1 MPNDRRPNRSGSLS
15 ESADRQTI
23 SVRIT
28 LPDGRRRKRLVHRDK
43 GEAIRDQRKRAEAVL
58 DVMLAELA
66 AGRTVPG
73 TVSLADFASRW
84 MDSIVGERAESTL
97 AHYRRVFAYYLKP
110 YLGTR
115 PVSSITYE
123 DVEILDGRLLKL
135 GKLHTTRR
143 HARRLLSMILTYA
156 KKKGLVATVV
166 TGLADPL
173 RGAPRDEKI
182 EMSRK
187 RAEKALDAAQL
198 GVLLVAARS
207 ERLEALITLL
217 AFTGMRRGEA
227 LGLGWDVVK
236 LEEGTVTISRS
247 LTMITAPSETSR
259 LVLGEPKTTDSIR
272 TLNLHPQAVA
282 SLKAWRTTQASERLA
297 LGSLYMGS
305 MTDLQGKETPLVF
318 TDEAGRPVKPDALRS
333 ILNRVAKAA
342 HLGSLHPHQLRHSA
356 ASVLIA
362 LGHSVTTA
370 AGVLGHADPSITASV
385 YAHSFEAQKKRA
397 TGDIGDAILG
407 TSQAAVGWSS

>member
-1 MPNDRRPNRSGSLS
+1 MPNDRRPNRTGSLS
-15 ESADRQTI
+15 ESADRRTI
-23 SVRIT
+23 SARIT
-28 LPDGRRRKRLVHRDK
+28 LPDSTRRKRVVHREA
-43 GEAIRDQRKRAEAVL
+43 GETTREHRKRAEAIL
-58 DVMLAELA
+58 DVMLSELA
-66 AGRTVPG
+66 AGRTFSGSVN
-73 TVSLADFASRW
+73 LADFASRW
-84 MDSIVGERAESTL
+84 LDSIEGERAESTL

-115 PVSSITYE
+115 PVPSITYG
-123 DVEILDGRLLKL
+123 DVEALDGRLLKL
-135 GKLHTTRR
+135 GMSHTTRR

-156 KKKGLVATVV
+156 KKKGLVASVATD
-166 TGLADPL
+166 LADAL
-173 RGAPRDEKI
+173 RGAPRDERI

-187 RAEKALDAAQL
+187 RAEKALDATQL
-198 GVLLVAARS
+198 GVLLVASRS

-227 LGLGWDVVK
+227 LGLGWDVVD
-236 LEEGTVTISRS
+236 LELGTVTINRS
-247 LTMITAPSETSR
+247 LTVITSPGESSR

-282 SLKAWRTTQASERLA
+282 SLKAWRKIQASEHLA
-297 LGSLYMGS
+297 LGSLYTSS
-305 MTDLQGKETPLVF
+305 MLDLRGKETRLVF
-318 TDEAGRPVKPDALRS
+318 TDEAGRPVRPDALRS

-370 AGVLGHADPSITASV
+370 ADVLGHADPSITASV
-385 YAHSFEAQKKRA
+385 YAHAFEAQKIRA

-407 TSQAAVGWSS
+407 LGQEATG